1 MLEMTARLF
10 PSPLDQRRGIV
21 RMHPDAL
28 TALGLSVWDLVTVT
42 GTRTT
47 GGMVALAPPGRGA
60 HELLCDELVL
70 GNAGVPDNGVV
81 RVERAPDVE
90 ALSVTVNASKEIIS
104 TVSPEILRTSLLGK
118 VMTTGDQVSLLTN
131 DLRPLPE
138 VDVVATRRSLANL
151 LGPAW
156 SSLLLEVAAVS
167 PAGPAVVTMATV
179 VGFQGGLSTTGSATP
194 LVLPASGP
202 VHAPAEL

>member
-28 TALGLSVWDLVTVT
+28 TALGLQVWDLVTVA
-42 GTRTT
+42 GSRTT
-47 GGMVALAPPGRGA
+47 GGMVALAPPDRGS

-70 GNAGVPDNGVV
+70 GNAGVPDGGVV
-81 RVERAPDVE
+81 RVERAPDQE
-90 ALSVTVNASKEIIS
+90 AAAVTVSASHDV
-104 TVSPEILRTSLLGK
+104 VSAVRPEILRTALLGK
-118 VMTTGDQVSLLTN
+118 VMTAGDQVSLLTN

-156 SSLLLEVAAVS
+156 SSLLYWS
-167 PAGPAVVTMATV
+167 WW
-179 VGFQGGLSTTGSATP
+179 
-194 LVLPASGP
+194 
-202 VHAPAEL
+202 